1 MGIKVLIVDDHEGF
15 RSMVHSLLEAEGYE
29 VVGVAGDGASGIEAA
44 RKLNPQLIVL
54 DVQLPDTTGFEVA
67 RQVRSA
73 GLTSPI
79 ILTSS
84 RDASSYGDQI
94 ETSGAVGF
102 IPKGEMSGAAVRELL
117 ESAGHER

>member
-1 MGIKVLIVDDHEGF
+1 MGTKVLIVDDHEGF
-15 RSMVHSLLEAEGYE
+15 RSMVRSILEADGYD
-29 VVGVAGDGASGIEAA
+29 VVGVAGDGAAGITAA
-44 RKLNPQLIVL
+44 RDLEPELVVL
-54 DVQLPDTTGFEVA
+54 DVQLPDTTGFDVA
-67 RQVRSA
+67 RQLRSE

-102 IPKGEMSGAAVRELL
+102 IPKAEMSGEAVRALL
-117 ESAGHER
+117 ETEKGS

>member
-1 MGIKVLIVDDHEGF
+1 MGTKVLIVDDHEGF
-15 RSMVHSLLEAEGYE
+15 RSMVRSILEADGYD
-29 VVGVAGDGASGIEAA
+29 VVGVAGDGAAGIAAA
-44 RKLNPQLIVL
+44 RDLEPELVVL

-67 RQVRSA
+67 RQLRSE

-102 IPKGEMSGAAVRELL
+102 IPKAEMSGEAVRGLL
-117 ESAGHER
+117 DPSGGRP